1 MIFKR
6 EEYELING
14 IYTDAIDYDYIAMGI
29 KEKFIGFFIGFL
41 LAFLAIQIFFSIAI
55 ISFIVAI
62 FFGFKGIPIY
72 KKYLIEK
79 RKKKLL
85 LEFRDLLDSLNNSL
99 AAGDNV
105 TDSFN
110 NALQDMINQHGES
123 AYISEEVNIIVGGLR
138 NNIVIE
144 KLLENFAAR
153 SHLDDIKDFCDTFCT
168 CIRLGGNLKIIIND
182 CKEIITQKIDIELEI
197 NTIIAGN
204 KNQLN
209 ILIVMPFAII
219 AMMQSMGF
227 DAIMA
232 FNFTTILTKAVALII
247 FIFAYRIGLKII
259 KIEV

>member
-1 MIFKR
+1 MFKK
-6 EEYELING
+6 EKYELIDG
-14 IYTDAIDYDYIAMGI
+14 IYTNAIDYNYIDIGI
-29 KEKFIGFFIGFL
+29 KEKLIGFIIGFIL
-41 LAFLAIQIFFSIAI
+41 SFLAIQIFFGIAVISFIIAI
-55 ISFIVAI
+55 I
-62 FFGFKGIPIY
+62 FGIRTIPAY
-72 KKYLIEK
+72 KKYLLEK

-85 LEFRDLLDSLNNSL
+85 LEFRDLLDSLSNSL

-123 AYISEEVNIIVGGLR
+123 AYITEEVNIIVGGLH
-138 NNIVIE
+138 NNIVVE

-168 CIRLGGNLKIIIND
+168 CTRLGGNLKIIIND

-209 ILIVMPFAII
+209 IIILMPFAII
-219 AMMQSMGF
+219 AMMQTMGF
-227 DAIMA
+227 DAIMS
-232 FNFTTILTKAVALII
+232 FNFTTILTKIVALLI
-247 FIFAYRIGLKII
+247 FILAYRIGLKII

>member
-1 MIFKR
+1 MFKK
-6 EEYELING
+6 EKYELIEG
-14 IYTDAIDYDYIAMGI
+14 IYTDAIDYDYINIGI
-29 KEKFIGFFIGFL
+29 KEKLIGFFIGFII
-41 LAFLAIQIFFSIAI
+41 AFLAIQIFFGIVI
-55 ISFIVAI
+55 ISFVIAI
-62 FFGFKGIPIY
+62 FFGFKAIPVY
-72 KKYLIEK
+72 RKYLIYK

-105 TDSFN
+105 NDAFN
-110 NALQDMINQHGES
+110 NALEDMISQHGEN
-123 AYISEEVNIIVGGLR
+123 AYITKEVNIIIGGLY

-144 KLLENFAAR
+144 NLLMNFADR
-153 SHLDDIKDFCDTFCT
+153 SHLEDIKDFCDTFCT
-168 CIRLGGNLKIIIND
+168 CIRLGGNLKVIIND

-209 ILIVMPFAII
+209 IIILMPFIII
-219 AMMQSMGF
+219 AMMQTMGF

-232 FNFTTILTKAVALII
+232 LNFTTITTKIIALII
-247 FIFAYRIGLKII
+247 FILAYRLGLKII